1 MIANI
6 IFIKLPKYYRC
17 VLWKKR
23 WNVMIEGI
31 KVRKIKQNFNR
42 MKIDN
47 LSEHIHQSFKKSD
60 LKNRIKPGDKI
71 GITVGSRGI
80 TNIKLIVKE
89 IISELKKLNASPFIL
104 PAMGSHGGANSKGQ
118 KEVLAS
124 YGITQ
129 KEIGVPIMASMDV
142 IQIGK
147 VENKIP
153 IYFSKIAMESDG
165 IIALNRVKMHTD
177 FKSNL
182 IESGMSK
189 ILAVGLGKAKG
200 ASSIHSLGVY
210 GLKNVIPQAAELII
224 SKTPI
229 IQGIGIVENGF
240 DETMEI
246 KFSPPEH
253 IITTDNQLL
262 KKCKEISPSLPCE
275 NIDVCLVQEM
285 GKNISG
291 TGLDTNV
298 IGRLDINGEKE
309 VGKPKINKLVVF
321 DITEQSHGNAL
332 GVGLSDVTTRKLV
345 NKINFITTYTNTITS
360 TFLNRAKIPIT
371 AETEREAVEIA
382 LKTCWQP
389 NRNKVRL
396 LIMKNTLDLESLYVS
411 ESIWNDI
418 KEQKNIKLCGGWE
431 QLSFTNDGEMKIRF

>member
-1 MIANI
+1 MNKFSLETIKI
-6 IFIKLPKYYRC
+6 RKVKQIFCQDSIPDIPEY
-17 VLWKKR
+17 
-23 WNVMIEGI
+23 
-31 KVRKIKQNFNR
+31 
-42 MKIDN
+42 
-47 LSEHIHQSFKKSD
+47 IHQAFKSSD
-60 LKNRIKPGDKI
+60 LPNRIKPGDKI

-80 TNIKLIVKE
+80 TNIKSIAQQIINELMALKTKPLI
-89 IISELKKLNASPFIL
+89 LA
-104 PAMGSHGGANSKGQ
+104 AMGSHGGATTQGQ
-118 KEVLAS
+118 KEILGS
-124 YGITQ
+124 YDITE
-129 KEIGVPIMASMDV
+129 KEMGVPILSSMETT
-142 IQIGK
+142 QIGTIK
-147 VENKIP
+147 NQIP
-153 IYFSKIAMESDG
+153 VYFSKEAMALDG
-165 IIALNRVKMHTD
+165 IIALNRVKLHTD
-177 FKSNL
+177 FKSDAM
-182 IESGMSK
+182 ESGMSK
-189 ILAVGLGKAKG
+189 ILVIGLGKRDG
-200 ASSIHSLGVY
+200 AESIHSLGVY
-210 GLKNVIPQAAELII
+210 GLKNIIPQAAKLII
-224 SKTPI
+224 EKAPI

-262 KKCKEISPSLPCE
+262 KKCKEVFPSLPCE

-309 VGKPKINKLVVF
+309 VEKPKINKLVVF

-345 NKINFITTYTNTITS
+345 NKINFITTYANTITS

-371 AETEREAVEIA
+371 TETEREAVEIA
-382 LKTCWQP
+382 MKTCWQP

-396 LIMKNTLDLESLYVS
+396 LIMKNTLDLEYLYVS

-418 KEQKNIKLCGGWE
+418 KNNKNIKSCGSWE
-431 QLSFTNDGEMKIRF
+431 QLSFTNDGEIKIRF

>member
-1 MIANI
+1 MNKFSLETIKMRKVKQ
-6 IFIKLPKYYRC
+6 IFCQDSIPDIPEY
-17 VLWKKR
+17 
-23 WNVMIEGI
+23 
-31 KVRKIKQNFNR
+31 
-42 MKIDN
+42 
-47 LSEHIHQSFKKSD
+47 IHQAFKSSD
-60 LKNRIKPGDKI
+60 LPNRIKPGDKI

-80 TNIKLIVKE
+80 TNIKSIAQQ
-89 IISELKKLNASPFIL
+89 IINELMALKTRPFIL
-104 PAMGSHGGANSKGQ
+104 AAMGSHGGATSQGQ
-118 KEVLAS
+118 KEILGS
-124 YGITQ
+124 YDITEKEMGI
-129 KEIGVPIMASMDV
+129 PILSSMETT
-142 IQIGK
+142 QIGTIK
-147 VENKIP
+147 NQIP
-153 IYFSKIAMESDG
+153 VYFSTEAMALDG
-165 IIALNRVKMHTD
+165 IIALNRVKLHTD
-177 FKSNL
+177 FKSD
-182 IESGMSK
+182 IMESGMSK
-189 ILAVGLGKAKG
+189 ILVIGLGKRDG
-200 ASSIHSLGVY
+200 AESIHSLGVY
-210 GLKNVIPQAAELII
+210 GLKNIIPQAAKLII
-224 SKTPI
+224 EKAPI

-262 KKCKEISPSLPCE
+262 KKCKEVFPSLPCE
-275 NIDVCLVQEM
+275 NIDVCLVKEM

-298 IGRLDINGEKE
+298 IGRLDIHGEKE

-345 NKINFITTYTNTITS
+345 NKINFITTYANTITS

-389 NRNKVRL
+389 DRNKVRL
-396 LIMKNTLDLESLYVS
+396 LIMKNTLDLEYLYVS

-418 KEQKNIKLCGGWE
+418 KNNKNIKSCGSWE
-431 QLSFTNDGEMKIRF
+431 QLSFTNDGEIKIRF

>member
-1 MIANI
+1 MNKFSLETIKI
-6 IFIKLPKYYRC
+6 RKVKQIFCQDSIPDIPEY
-17 VLWKKR
+17 
-23 WNVMIEGI
+23 
-31 KVRKIKQNFNR
+31 
-42 MKIDN
+42 
-47 LSEHIHQSFKKSD
+47 IHQAFKSSD
-60 LKNRIKPGDKI
+60 LPNRIKPGDKI

-80 TNIKLIVKE
+80 TNIKSIAQQIINELMALKTKPLI
-89 IISELKKLNASPFIL
+89 LA
-104 PAMGSHGGANSKGQ
+104 AMGSHGGATTQGQ
-118 KEVLAS
+118 KEILGS
-124 YGITQ
+124 YDITE
-129 KEIGVPIMASMDV
+129 KEMGVPILSSMETT
-142 IQIGK
+142 QIGTIK
-147 VENKIP
+147 NQIP
-153 IYFSKIAMESDG
+153 VYFSKEAMALDG
-165 IIALNRVKMHTD
+165 IIALNRVKLHTD
-177 FKSNL
+177 FKSDAM
-182 IESGMSK
+182 ESGMSK
-189 ILAVGLGKAKG
+189 ILVIGLGKRDG
-200 ASSIHSLGVY
+200 AESIHSLGVY
-210 GLKNVIPQAAELII
+210 GLKNIIPQAAKLII
-224 SKTPI
+224 EKAPI

-262 KKCKEISPSLPCE
+262 KKCKEVFPSLPCE

-309 VGKPKINKLVVF
+309 VEKPKINKLVVF

-345 NKINFITTYTNTITS
+345 NKINFITTYANTITS

-371 AETEREAVEIA
+371 TETEREAVEIA

-396 LIMKNTLDLESLYVS
+396 LIMKNTLDLEYLYVS

-418 KEQKNIKLCGGWE
+418 KNNKNIKSCGSWE
-431 QLSFTNDGEMKIRF
+431 QLSFTNDGEIKIRF

>member
-1 MIANI
+1 MNKFSLETIKMRKVKQ
-6 IFIKLPKYYRC
+6 IFCQDSIPDIPEY
-17 VLWKKR
+17 
-23 WNVMIEGI
+23 
-31 KVRKIKQNFNR
+31 
-42 MKIDN
+42 
-47 LSEHIHQSFKKSD
+47 IHQAFKNSD
-60 LKNRIKPGDKI
+60 LPNRIKLGDKI

-80 TNIKLIVKE
+80 TNIKSIAQQ
-89 IISELKKLNASPFIL
+89 IINELMALKTRPFIL
-104 PAMGSHGGANSKGQ
+104 AAMGSHGGATSQGQ
-118 KEVLAS
+118 KEILGS
-124 YGITQ
+124 YDITE
-129 KEIGVPIMASMDV
+129 KEMGVPILSSMETT
-142 IQIGK
+142 QIGTIK
-147 VENKIP
+147 NQIP
-153 IYFSKIAMESDG
+153 VYFSTEAMALDG
-165 IIALNRVKMHTD
+165 IIALNRVKLHTD
-177 FKSNL
+177 FKSDVM
-182 IESGMSK
+182 ESGMSK
-189 ILAVGLGKAKG
+189 ILVIGLGKRDG
-200 ASSIHSLGVY
+200 AESIHSLGVY
-210 GLKNVIPQAAELII
+210 GLKNIIPQAAKLII
-224 SKTPI
+224 EKAPI

-262 KKCKEISPSLPCE
+262 KKCKEVFPSLPCE

-298 IGRLDINGEKE
+298 IGRLDIHGEKE

-345 NKINFITTYTNTITS
+345 NKINFITTYANTITS

-389 NRNKVRL
+389 NRNKARL
-396 LIMKNTLDLESLYVS
+396 LIMKNTLDLEYLYVS

-418 KEQKNIKLCGGWE
+418 KNNKNIKSCGSWE

>member
-1 MIANI
+1 MNKFSLETIKMRKVKQ
-6 IFIKLPKYYRC
+6 IFCQDSIPDIPEY
-17 VLWKKR
+17 
-23 WNVMIEGI
+23 
-31 KVRKIKQNFNR
+31 
-42 MKIDN
+42 
-47 LSEHIHQSFKKSD
+47 IHQAFKSSD
-60 LKNRIKPGDKI
+60 LPNRIKPEDKI
-71 GITVGSRGI
+71 DITVGSRGI
-80 TNIKLIVKE
+80 TNIKSIAQQ
-89 IISELKKLNASPFIL
+89 IINELMALKTRPFIL
-104 PAMGSHGGANSKGQ
+104 AAMGSHGGATSQGQ
-118 KEVLAS
+118 KEILGS
-124 YGITQ
+124 YDITEKEMGI
-129 KEIGVPIMASMDV
+129 PILSSMETT
-142 IQIGK
+142 QIGTIK
-147 VENKIP
+147 NQIP
-153 IYFSKIAMESDG
+153 VYFSTEAMALDG
-165 IIALNRVKMHTD
+165 IIALNRVKLHTD
-177 FKSNL
+177 FKSDVM
-182 IESGMSK
+182 ESGMSK
-189 ILAVGLGKAKG
+189 ILVIGLGKRDG
-200 ASSIHSLGVY
+200 AESIHSLGVY
-210 GLKNVIPQAAELII
+210 GLKNIIPQAAKLII
-224 SKTPI
+224 EKAPI

-262 KKCKEISPSLPCE
+262 KKCKEVFPSLPCE

-298 IGRLDINGEKE
+298 IGRLDIHGEKE

-345 NKINFITTYTNTITS
+345 NKINFITTYANTITS

-396 LIMKNTLDLESLYVS
+396 LIMKNTLDLEYLYVS

-418 KEQKNIKLCGGWE
+418 KNNKNIKSCGSWE

>member
-1 MIANI
+1 MNKFSLETIKI
-6 IFIKLPKYYRC
+6 RKVKQIFCQDSIPDIPEY
-17 VLWKKR
+17 
-23 WNVMIEGI
+23 
-31 KVRKIKQNFNR
+31 
-42 MKIDN
+42 
-47 LSEHIHQSFKKSD
+47 IHQAFKSSD
-60 LKNRIKPGDKI
+60 LPNRIKPGDKI

-80 TNIKLIVKE
+80 TNIKSIAQQIINELMALKTRPLI
-89 IISELKKLNASPFIL
+89 LA
-104 PAMGSHGGANSKGQ
+104 AMGSHGGATTQGQ
-118 KEVLAS
+118 KEILGS
-124 YGITQ
+124 YDITE
-129 KEIGVPIMASMDV
+129 KEMGVPILSSMETT
-142 IQIGK
+142 QIGTIK
-147 VENKIP
+147 NQIP
-153 IYFSKIAMESDG
+153 VYFSKEAMALDG
-165 IIALNRVKMHTD
+165 IIALNRVKLHTD
-177 FKSNL
+177 FKSDAM
-182 IESGMSK
+182 ESGMSK
-189 ILAVGLGKAKG
+189 ILVIGLGKRDG
-200 ASSIHSLGVY
+200 AESIHSLGVY
-210 GLKNVIPQAAELII
+210 GLKNIIPQAAKLII
-224 SKTPI
+224 EKAPI

-262 KKCKEISPSLPCE
+262 KKCKEVFPSLPCE

-345 NKINFITTYTNTITS
+345 NKINFITTYANTITS

-371 AETEREAVEIA
+371 TETEREAVEIA

-396 LIMKNTLDLESLYVS
+396 LIMKNTLDLEYLYVS

-418 KEQKNIKLCGGWE
+418 KNNKNIKSCGSWE
-431 QLSFTNDGEMKIRF
+431 QLSFTNDGEIKIRF

>member
-1 MIANI
+1 M
-6 IFIKLPKYYRC
+6 R
-17 VLWKKR
+17 WK
-23 WNVMIEGI
+23 VVIEDI
-31 KVRKIKQNFNR
+31 KVRKIKQKFNR
-42 MKIDN
+42 IKIDN

-60 LKNRIKPGDKI
+60 LKNRVKSGDKI

-80 TNIKLIVKE
+80 TNIKIIVKE
-89 IISELKKLNASPFIL
+89 IISELKNINASPFIL
-104 PAMGSHGGANSKGQ
+104 SAMGSHGGANSKGQ

-129 KEIGVPIMASMDV
+129 REMGVPILSSMETT
-142 IQIGK
+142 QIGTIK
-147 VENKIP
+147 NQIP
-153 IYFSKIAMESDG
+153 IYFSKEAMALDG
-165 IIALNRVKMHTD
+165 IIALNRVKFHTD
-177 FKSNL
+177 FKSDL
-182 IESGMSK
+182 MESGMSK
-189 ILAVGLGKAKG
+189 ILVIGLGKRGG
-200 ASSIHSLGVY
+200 AESIHSLGVY
-210 GLKNVIPQAAELII
+210 GLKNIIPQAAKLII
-224 SKTPI
+224 EKAPI

-262 KKCKEISPSLPCE
+262 KKCKEVFPSLPCE

-291 TGLDTNV
+291 TGLDTNI

-345 NKINFITTYTNTITS
+345 NKINFITTYANTITS

-396 LIMKNTLDLESLYVS
+396 LILKNTLDLEYLYVS

-418 KEQKNIKLCGGWE
+418 KNNKNIKSCGSWE
-431 QLSFTNDGEMKIRF
+431 QLSFTNDGKMKITI

>member
-1 MIANI
+1 MNKFSLETIKI
-6 IFIKLPKYYRC
+6 RKVKQIFCQDSIPDIPEY
-17 VLWKKR
+17 
-23 WNVMIEGI
+23 
-31 KVRKIKQNFNR
+31 
-42 MKIDN
+42 
-47 LSEHIHQSFKKSD
+47 IHQAFKSSD
-60 LKNRIKPGDKI
+60 LPNRIKPGDKI

-80 TNIKLIVKE
+80 TNIKSIAQQIINELMALKTKPLI
-89 IISELKKLNASPFIL
+89 LA
-104 PAMGSHGGANSKGQ
+104 AMGSHGGATTQGQ
-118 KEVLAS
+118 KEILGS
-124 YGITQ
+124 YDITE
-129 KEIGVPIMASMDV
+129 KEMGVPILSSMETT
-142 IQIGK
+142 QIGTIK
-147 VENKIP
+147 NQIP
-153 IYFSKIAMESDG
+153 IYFSKEAMALDG
-165 IIALNRVKMHTD
+165 IIALNRVKLHTD
-177 FKSNL
+177 FKSDAM
-182 IESGMSK
+182 ESGMSK
-189 ILAVGLGKAKG
+189 ILVIGLGKRDG
-200 ASSIHSLGVY
+200 AESIHSLGVY
-210 GLKNVIPQAAELII
+210 GLKNIIPQAAKLII
-224 SKTPI
+224 EKAPI
-229 IQGIGIVENGF
+229 IQGICIVENGF

-262 KKCKEISPSLPCE
+262 KKCKEVFPSLPCE

-291 TGLDTNV
+291 TGLDTNI

-345 NKINFITTYTNTITS
+345 NKINFITTYANTITS

-396 LIMKNTLDLESLYVS
+396 LIMKNTLDLEYLYVS

-418 KEQKNIKLCGGWE
+418 KNNKNIKSCGSWE

>member
-1 MIANI
+1 MNKFSLETIKMRKVKQ
-6 IFIKLPKYYRC
+6 IFCQDSIPDIPEY
-17 VLWKKR
+17 
-23 WNVMIEGI
+23 
-31 KVRKIKQNFNR
+31 
-42 MKIDN
+42 
-47 LSEHIHQSFKKSD
+47 IHQAFKSSD
-60 LKNRIKPGDKI
+60 LPNRIKPGDKI

-80 TNIKLIVKE
+80 TNIKSIAQQIINELMTLKTRPLI
-89 IISELKKLNASPFIL
+89 LA
-104 PAMGSHGGANSKGQ
+104 AMGSHGGATSQGQ
-118 KEVLAS
+118 KEILGS
-124 YGITQ
+124 YDITE
-129 KEIGVPIMASMDV
+129 KEMGVPILSSMETT
-142 IQIGK
+142 QIGTIK
-147 VENKIP
+147 NQIP
-153 IYFSKIAMESDG
+153 VYFSTEAMALDG
-165 IIALNRVKMHTD
+165 IIALNRVKLHTD
-177 FKSNL
+177 FKSDAM
-182 IESGMSK
+182 ESGMSK
-189 ILAVGLGKAKG
+189 ILVIGLGKRDG
-200 ASSIHSLGVY
+200 AESIHSLGVY
-210 GLKNVIPQAAELII
+210 GLKNIIPQAAKLII
-224 SKTPI
+224 EKAPI

-262 KKCKEISPSLPCE
+262 KKCKEVFPSLPCE

-345 NKINFITTYTNTITS
+345 NKINFITTYANTITS

-396 LIMKNTLDLESLYVS
+396 LIMKNTLDLEYLYVS

-418 KEQKNIKLCGGWE
+418 KNNKNIKSCGSWE
-431 QLSFTNDGEMKIRF
+431 QLSFTNDGEIKIRF

>member
-1 MIANI
+1 MNKFSLETIKMRKVKQ
-6 IFIKLPKYYRC
+6 IFCQDSIPDIPEY
-17 VLWKKR
+17 
-23 WNVMIEGI
+23 
-31 KVRKIKQNFNR
+31 
-42 MKIDN
+42 
-47 LSEHIHQSFKKSD
+47 IHQAFKSSD
-60 LKNRIKPGDKI
+60 LPNRIKPGDKI

-80 TNIKLIVKE
+80 TNIKSIAQQ
-89 IISELKKLNASPFIL
+89 IINELMALKTRPFIL
-104 PAMGSHGGANSKGQ
+104 AAMGSHGGATSQGQ
-118 KEVLAS
+118 KEILSS
-124 YGITQ
+124 YDITEKEMGI
-129 KEIGVPIMASMDV
+129 PILSSMETT
-142 IQIGK
+142 QIGTIK
-147 VENKIP
+147 NQIP
-153 IYFSKIAMESDG
+153 VYFSTEAMALDG
-165 IIALNRVKMHTD
+165 IIALNRVKLHTD
-177 FKSNL
+177 FKSDVM
-182 IESGMSK
+182 ESGMSK
-189 ILAVGLGKAKG
+189 ILVIGLGKRDG
-200 ASSIHSLGVY
+200 AESIHSLGVY
-210 GLKNVIPQAAELII
+210 GLKNIIPQAAKLII
-224 SKTPI
+224 EKAPI

-246 KFSPPEH
+246 KFSSPEY

-262 KKCKEISPSLPCE
+262 KKCKEVFPSLPCE

-298 IGRLDINGEKE
+298 IGRLDIHGEKE

-345 NKINFITTYTNTITS
+345 NKINFLTTYANTITS

-389 NRNKVRL
+389 NLNKARL
-396 LIMKNTLDLESLYVS
+396 LIMKNTLDLEYLYVS

-418 KEQKNIKLCGGWE
+418 KNNKNIKSCGSWE
-431 QLSFTNDGEMKIRF
+431 QLSFTNDGEMKIKF

>member
-1 MIANI
+1 MNKFSLETIKI
-6 IFIKLPKYYRC
+6 RKVKQIFCQDSIPDIPEY
-17 VLWKKR
+17 
-23 WNVMIEGI
+23 
-31 KVRKIKQNFNR
+31 
-42 MKIDN
+42 
-47 LSEHIHQSFKKSD
+47 IHQAFKSSD
-60 LKNRIKPGDKI
+60 LPNRIKPGDKI

-80 TNIKLIVKE
+80 TNIKSIAQQIINELMALKTRPLI
-89 IISELKKLNASPFIL
+89 LA
-104 PAMGSHGGANSKGQ
+104 AMGSHGGATSQGQ
-118 KEVLAS
+118 KEILGS
-124 YGITQ
+124 YDITE
-129 KEIGVPIMASMDV
+129 KEMGVPILSSMETT
-142 IQIGK
+142 QIGTIK
-147 VENKIP
+147 NQIP
-153 IYFSKIAMESDG
+153 VYFSKEAMALDG
-165 IIALNRVKMHTD
+165 IIALNRVKLHTD
-177 FKSNL
+177 FKSDAM
-182 IESGMSK
+182 ESGMSK
-189 ILAVGLGKAKG
+189 ILVIGLGKRNG
-200 ASSIHSLGVY
+200 AESVHSLGVY
-210 GLKNVIPQAAELII
+210 GLKNIIPQAAKLII
-224 SKTPI
+224 EKAPI

-262 KKCKEISPSLPCE
+262 KKCKKVFPSLPCE

-345 NKINFITTYTNTITS
+345 NKINFITTYANTITS

-396 LIMKNTLDLESLYVS
+396 LIMKNTLDLEYLYVS

-418 KEQKNIKLCGGWE
+418 KNNKNIKSCGSWE
-431 QLSFTNDGEMKIRF
+431 QLSFTNDGEIKIRF

>member
-1 MIANI
+1 MNKFSLETIKMRKVKQ
-6 IFIKLPKYYRC
+6 IFCQDSIPDIPEY
-17 VLWKKR
+17 
-23 WNVMIEGI
+23 
-31 KVRKIKQNFNR
+31 
-42 MKIDN
+42 
-47 LSEHIHQSFKKSD
+47 IHQAFKSSD
-60 LKNRIKPGDKI
+60 LPNRIKPGDKI

-80 TNIKLIVKE
+80 TNIKSIAQQ
-89 IISELKKLNASPFIL
+89 IINELMALKTRPFIL
-104 PAMGSHGGANSKGQ
+104 AAMGSHGGATSQGQ
-118 KEVLAS
+118 KEILGS
-124 YGITQ
+124 YDITE
-129 KEIGVPIMASMDV
+129 KEMGVPILSSMETT
-142 IQIGK
+142 QIGTIK
-147 VENKIP
+147 NQIP
-153 IYFSKIAMESDG
+153 VYFSTEAMALDG
-165 IIALNRVKMHTD
+165 IIALNRVKLHTD
-177 FKSNL
+177 FKSDVM
-182 IESGMSK
+182 ESGMSK
-189 ILAVGLGKAKG
+189 ILVIGLGKRDG
-200 ASSIHSLGVY
+200 AESIHSLGVY
-210 GLKNVIPQAAELII
+210 GLKNIIPQAAKLII
-224 SKTPI
+224 EKAPI

-246 KFSPPEH
+246 KFSSPEH

-262 KKCKEISPSLPCE
+262 KKCKEVFPSLPCE

-298 IGRLDINGEKE
+298 IGRLDIHGEKE

-345 NKINFITTYTNTITS
+345 NKINFITTYANTITS

-396 LIMKNTLDLESLYVS
+396 LIMKNTLDLEYLYVS

-418 KEQKNIKLCGGWE
+418 KNNKNIKSCGSWE